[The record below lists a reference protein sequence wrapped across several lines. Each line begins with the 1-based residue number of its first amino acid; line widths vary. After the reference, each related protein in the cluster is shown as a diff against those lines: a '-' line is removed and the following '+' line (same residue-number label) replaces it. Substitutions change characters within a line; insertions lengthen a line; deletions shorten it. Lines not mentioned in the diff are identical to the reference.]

1 MKKKIFFI
9 LFMLLF
15 YKTNIHALTYGGC
28 DFSDVA
34 RMKQVVTNVSITYD
48 YKIVN
53 NKAYFDVTI
62 SNLTNDIYIK
72 DNYANKEY
80 YKFTNG
86 ELVIH
91 NVSDGSISLKF
102 NSNKK
107 ECKGLLLGTK
117 YEQFPIY
124 NKYYNNDVCKD
135 MEGFSQCEK
144 WVSKAYTLDEIKA
157 AIKKYNDSLKEN
169 PEEPTKEIYKKT
181 FFDKLIDFYVKYYL
195 VFLISIIG
203 VCMIIIL
210 VHRKRSQFK
219 I

>member
-124 NKYYNNDVCKD
+124 NKYYNNDVCKL
-135 MEGFSQCEK
+135 SQ
-144 WVSKAYTLDEIKA
+144 
-157 AIKKYNDSLKEN
+157 N
-169 PEEPTKEIYKKT
+169 
-181 FFDKLIDFYVKYYL
+181 
-195 VFLISIIG
+195 FLRIT
-203 VCMIIIL
+203 
-210 VHRKRSQFK
+210 
-219 I
+219 